1 MAAVRGHQVDG
12 SGDDSMD
19 IASDDDDDDDED
31 EDEAI
36 NEEACTISLHNQLF
50 EKVFDVSKSSISQ
63 VLAYKR
69 IFSPRKATSTA
80 FVTGIVRVSN
90 QGLVR
95 KSDYLAVMQNLG
107 FDVKASL
114 HSHGSFL
121 QRLFDAFDR
130 SNSGCADTAEL
141 ITGLIVLFD
150 GSKSAKLMF
159 SFELLDISKRG
170 ALTRSEMWRF
180 FRSFLTTVLLLC
192 NMSLSDKMH
201 VIVDD
206 AAQWTVDDLVETC
219 NIFDDQSVCMITFEH
234 FSAYYSER
242 GFLVCSWLELLDLEK
257 MALLAV

>member
-1 MAAVRGHQVDG
+1 MAAVGGHLVDD
-12 SGDDSMD
+12 SGDDSME

-31 EDEAI
+31 EDEAVD
-36 NEEACTISLHNQLF
+36 EACTISLHNQLF
-50 EKVFDVSKSSISQ
+50 EKVFDVSKSCINQ

-95 KSDYLAVMQNLG
+95 KSDYVAVMQDLG

-121 QRLFDAFDR
+121 LRLFDAFDR
-130 SNSGCADTAEL
+130 SGSGYADTTEL
-141 ITGLIVLFD
+141 ITGLIILFD

-180 FRSFLTTVLLLC
+180 FRSFLTTILLLC

-219 NIFDDQSVCMITFEH
+219 NILDDQTVCMITFEH